1 MRNLINTPAI
11 IFDAADL
18 LPQHFSYRNLSQI
31 KTCLLALAIL
41 VITGITP
48 VYTQEMASSEA
59 PPFIPNYSEPQSVQY
74 STPYEEIWERQVL
87 PQGFIYGTY
96 WASAAEPRL
105 STQIVNVSGDQT
117 FVDSNIGGRLGL
129 FRYGPHDTPE
139 GFQFDLL
146 GSAKLRQS
154 WGDLDLIGTDYRYD
168 LLGTYGD
175 GPHRYKFGF
184 YHVSAHAGDEFL
196 LNNPGFNRLNF
207 FRDAFVLGYS
217 YYAFPELRLYAE
229 TSWSFHNVISESWEF
244 QFGFDY
250 GPTCP
255 TGPQGKPFVA
265 FNTHLREEVNF
276 GGNVALQAGWAW
288 KGDSVA
294 AGVLRTGLYYY
305 NGESPQFS
313 FYDEHELQIGVGLW
327 YDY

>member
-1 MRNLINTPAI
+1 MRKLSDISAMNSTTDAI
-11 IFDAADL
+11 
-18 LPQHFSYRNLSQI
+18 PQHFAGFGYSLVKI
-31 KTCLLALAIL
+31 CLMAGLF
-41 VITGITP
+41 VFGGID
-48 VYTQEMASSEA
+48 VSAQEMTSGEA
-59 PPFIPNYSEPQSVQY
+59 PPFIPDYTETQTVQY
-74 STPYEEIWERQVL
+74 SSPYVEIWERQFL
-87 PQGFIYGTY
+87 PEGFIYGTY

-117 FVDSNIGGRLGL
+117 FVESTMGGRLGL
-129 FRYGPHDTPE
+129 FRFGPHDTPE
-139 GFQFDLL
+139 GFQFDLV
-146 GSAKLRQS
+146 GGAKLRQN
-154 WGDLDLIGTDYRYD
+154 WGDLDVIATDYRYD

-184 YHVSAHAGDEFL
+184 YHVSSHLGDEFL
-196 LNNPGFNRLNF
+196 LNNVGFDRLNY
-207 FRDAFVLGYS
+207 FRDAFVFGYS

-229 TSWSFHNVISESWEF
+229 TSWSFHNELSEPWEF

-276 GGNVALQAGWAW
+276 GGNVALQFGWAW
-288 KGDSVA
+288 KGDSPT
-294 AGVLRTGLYYY
+294 AGTLRTGLYYY

-313 FYDEHELQIGVGLW
+313 FYDEHEQQIGAGLW